1 MLRERLGEK
10 NLYLCHIL
18 VQSYPHTCCIQ
29 ALQWVNR
36 GAYTVWRSRQTF
48 SINVRTW
55 TVLSAPLHVFPS
67 LNDEPTITAS
77 AVKKSSMFPTAI
89 PDPSNT
95 GTVACALISVI
106 TNNMWR
112 ELGNALGHRPQ
123 CAPFIEISEDR
134 QGHGK
139 SKARSWVAVMGKD
152 ARRHFWLPSTA
163 AIDDYQAAMWGFA
176 Q

>member
-18 VQSYPHTCCIQ
+18 VQSYPHACCIQ
-29 ALQWVNR
+29 ALQWVNW

-55 TVLSAPLHVFPS
+55 TVFSAPLHVFPS

-77 AVKKSSMFPTAI
+77 AVKKSSTFPTAI

-95 GTVACALISVI
+95 GTVACALSSVI
-106 TNNMWR
+106 ASNMWC
-112 ELGNALGHRPQ
+112 ELGSALCQRPQ
-123 CAPFIEISEDR
+123 CAPFNEISEDGR
-134 QGHGK
+134 G
-139 SKARSWVAVMGKD
+139 AVNWWPLVAVMVKD
-152 ARRHFWLPSTA
+152 TRRHFWLLSTA
-163 AIDDYQAAMWGFA
+163 AIDGYQAAMRGFA
-176 Q
+176 